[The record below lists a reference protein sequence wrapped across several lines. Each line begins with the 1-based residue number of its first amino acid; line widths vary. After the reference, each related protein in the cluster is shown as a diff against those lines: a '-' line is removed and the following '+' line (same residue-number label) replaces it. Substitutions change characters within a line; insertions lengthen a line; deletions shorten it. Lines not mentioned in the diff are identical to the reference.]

1 MRLRALLT
9 VGVLLS
15 ALSNALAQTIT
26 AETKQKVLLTM
37 HTTIQRQA
45 FVPGVDF
52 AQWPGFLAKRQAEVD
67 QAEDIPTFVNTVN
80 AALRDFGISHIRLF
94 SPQSAKARVTGISQG
109 FGMATQKSE
118 SGLLVTLVAPKSP
131 AAELGLEPGDEILQ
145 VEGQDKPASY
155 PIPADRE
162 TTALTVKRKATGAI
176 KHFLLAK
183 KAYSTDRP
191 NTLTWVGKETAVL
204 RIPSFSRTYD
214 SRQIEGFIA
223 EVNKKKA
230 RSLVLDL
237 RSNGGGF
244 VRNCQHLLSLL
255 SEPGTP
261 IGTSVDRR
269 ITERYVETTGGD
281 SKDMVAIAKWCG
293 PTSKTVKLTQQ
304 PFLGKLAI
312 LLDKGSA
319 SASEITSAVLKEQRG
334 AVLIGKQSAGAVLVS
349 LFLPLIGTEGF
360 EVQVPLSDYVSP
372 GGMRL
377 EKNPLQPDVAVEATP
392 NEASDPALESALKA
406 IK

>member
-9 VGVLLS
+9 VGVLFA
-15 ALSNALAQTIT
+15 ALPGAFGQSISSEL
-26 AETKQKVLLTM
+26 KDKVLLSM
-37 HTTIQRQA
+37 QTTIQRQA

-52 AQWPGFLAKRQAEVD
+52 AQWPSFLAKRQAEVD
-67 QAEDIPTFVNTVN
+67 KAEDVPTFVNTVN
-80 AALRDFGISHIRLF
+80 SALRDFGISHIRLF
-94 SPQSAKARVTGISQG
+94 SPQSAKARVTGVSMG
-109 FGMATQKSE
+109 FGLATQKSE
-118 SGLLVTLVAPKSP
+118 NGLVVTAIAPKSP
-131 AAELGLEPGDEILQ
+131 AALLGIEAGDEIVQ
-145 VEGQDKPASY
+145 VEGMDKPTTY
-155 PIPADRE
+155 PIPADRD
-162 TTALTVKRKATGAI
+162 TTALTVKRKSTGTI

-183 KAYSTDRP
+183 KSYSTDRP
-191 NTLTWVGKETAVL
+191 NTLTWTNKDTAVL

-214 SRQIEGFIA
+214 AKQIEGFIA
-223 EVNKKKA
+223 EVNQKKA
-230 RSLVLDL
+230 KALVLDL

-255 SEPGTP
+255 SQPGTP

-269 ITERYVETTGGD
+269 ITERYVQDTGGD

-293 PTSKTVKLTQQ
+293 PTSKTVKMTQQ
-304 PFLGKLAI
+304 PFLGKLAV
-312 LLDKGSA
+312 LLDRGSA
-319 SASEITSAVLKEQRG
+319 SASEITSAVLKEQRS

-349 LFLPLIGTEGF
+349 LFLPLASTEGF

-377 EKNPLQPDVAVEATP
+377 EKNPLKPDVAVEAPVT
-392 NEASDPALESALKA
+392 EESDPVLESALKA